1 MILTLPTATREGTF
15 VFGRRE
21 RYLEERCNLSSVTK
35 GQQAI
40 RDLFR
45 VSRDA
50 VGAYGGSLRNS

>member
-1 MILTLPTATREGTF
+1 MCN
-15 VFGRRE
+15 
-21 RYLEERCNLSSVTK
+21 RYSVTK

-50 VGAYGGSLRNS
+50 TGNATARHFFPTIWLLSFAAARMAASSP